1 MYTLLAQRLEQLEQA
16 QFVRPL
22 LRAEEDGGKGWQ
34 RYLTS
39 GRNKRQG
46 AKGLCDR
53 KKPAF
58 KSTCWA
64 STVVDARAEL
74 LTPERFP
81 AADDLRLG
89 IPDEVFDFAAC
100 GAATA
105 VVVTAH
111 NYAYEVPVLR
121 EVLCSEAGYIGL
133 VAGRRRG
140 QAVMAFLEQTGV
152 DPEQLRR
159 VRARAGLD
167 IGALT
172 PEEIALSIFA
182 EIIAHR
188 EGKLGLPLT
197 QPEAARSE
205 TRSAFASA

>member
-1 MYTLLAQRLEQLEQA
+1 MAA
-16 QFVRPL
+16 SSNVR
-22 LRAEEDGGKGWQ
+22 AKQ
-34 RYLTS
+34 TS
-39 GRNKRQG
+39 GRKRFMRPKEACFQVHMLG
-46 AKGLCDR
+46 YR
-53 KKPAF
+53 
-58 KSTCWA
+58 

-74 LTPERFP
+74 LTPERFS

-100 GAATA
+100 GAAT
-105 VVVTAH
+105 VVVLTAH

-140 QAVMAFLEQTGV
+140 QAIMAFLEQTGV

-172 PEEIALSIFA
+172 PEEIALSISA

-197 QPEAARSE
+197 PPEAARSGLS
-205 TRSAFASA
+205 SAFTGA

>member
-1 MYTLLAQRLEQLEQA
+1 M
-16 QFVRPL
+16 
-22 LRAEEDGGKGWQ
+22 
-34 RYLTS
+34 
-39 GRNKRQG
+39 
-46 AKGLCDR
+46 
-53 KKPAF
+53 
-58 KSTCWA
+58 
-64 STVVDARAEL
+64 DARAEL

-89 IPDEVFDFAAC
+89 IPDEACGFAAC

-121 EVLCSEAGYIGL
+121 GVLCSEAGYIGP
-133 VAGRRRG
+133 VAGRRRE

-159 VRARAGLD
+159 VQARAGLG

-172 PEEIALSIFA
+172 PTEIALSISA
-182 EIIAHR
+182 EIVAYR
-188 EGKLGLPLT
+188 ESRLGLPLT
-197 QPEAARSE
+197 PPEAARSGLS
-205 TRSAFASA
+205 SAFSGT